1 MSGTSVIRYLLANN
15 AGVIAVVPAA
25 RIVAGVIP
33 LATALPAIGVFQIS
47 GAQMNGIRVNETGR
61 LRTDRVQVSVY
72 ASSYATQK
80 SLLALVLAACPS
92 QRATVNSVAVDSIIP
107 DGEGPDIFDS
117 DAAIYEQS
125 RDFLVKWVGP

>member
-25 RIVAGVIP
+25 RIFAGAIP
-33 LATALPAIGVFQIS
+33 LNTTLPAIAVFQIS
-47 GAQMNGIRVNETGR
+47 GAQMNGIRTNESGH

-80 SLLALVLAACPS
+80 SILALVLAACPS
-92 QRATVNSVAVDSIIP
+92 QRATVNSVVVDSIIP
-107 DGEGPDIFDS
+107 DGEGPDIFDA
-117 DAAIYEQS
+117 DLAIFEQS
-125 RDFLVKWVGP
+125 RDFFVRWAGP